1 VGDLSSTQ
9 FLVAFIG
16 AAGAGTWVF
25 FHAERNRIA
34 HPSAWA
40 SFVFL
45 FLIIGL
51 FLYLLKV
58 RRVRRARRGST
69 G

>member
-34 HPSAWA
+34 DP
-40 SFVFL
+40 
-45 FLIIGL
+45 
-51 FLYLLKV
+51 
-58 RRVRRARRGST
+58 
-69 G
+69 